1 MLFGQVLR
9 PLAIALS
16 CLTVMLATPG
26 NGPSAE
32 ALPDGRGVVEKI
44 NARDDGRY
52 VSRQLVMELI
62 DSGGSTRTRITRSF
76 RVYEGEDKKIAI
88 YFERPRNVRDT
99 AFLTFDYAASG
110 EEDDQWLYL
119 PALRKV
125 RRISGSDRG
134 DYFMG
139 TDFTYDDMKLDGK
152 IAVQEYDFNTI
163 GRDVADG
170 IPCLLLQ
177 STAKSEEIARELGYS
192 RTVSCVDE
200 EIWIARR
207 TDYWDTQGNHIKTL
221 HIREIAKVSG
231 IWTPQL
237 LVMENHKTGHKT
249 VFRISDVVYKE
260 QMERDVF
267 SKAAIRRG
275 L

>member
-1 MLFGQVLR
+1 M
-9 PLAIALS
+9 
-16 CLTVMLATPG
+16 
-26 NGPSAE
+26 
-32 ALPDGRGVVEKI
+32 
-44 NARDDGRY
+44 
-52 VSRQLVMELI
+52 
-62 DSGGSTRTRITRSF
+62 
-76 RVYEGEDKKIAI
+76 
-88 YFERPRNVRDT
+88 RDT

-139 TDFTYDDMKLDGK
+139 TDFTYNDMKLDGK
-152 IAVQEYDFNTI
+152 IAIEDYDFKAI
-163 GRDVADG
+163 GRDSVEG
-170 IPCLLLQ
+170 VPCLLLEAK
-177 STAKSEEIARELGYS
+177 AKSQDIAQELGYS
-192 RTVSCVDE
+192 RTVSCIDE

-207 TDYWDTQGNHIKTL
+207 TEYWDTQGNRLKTL
-221 HIREIAKVSG
+221 HVGDIAQISG

-249 VFRISDVVYKE
+249 VFRISDVVYKDE
-260 QMERDVF
+260 MERDVF
-267 SKAAIRRG
+267 SQAAIRRG

>member
-16 CLTVMLATPG
+16 CLTLALSTPG
-26 NGPSAE
+26 NGPRAE
-32 ALPDGRGVVEKI
+32 GLPDGRAVAENI

-62 DSGGSTRTRITRSF
+62 DSGGSTRKRITRSF

-110 EEDDQWLYL
+110 DTDDQWLYL

-152 IAVQEYDFNTI
+152 IALEEYDFQTI
-163 GRDVADG
+163 GRDTADG
-170 IPCLLLQ
+170 TACLLLQ
-177 STAKSEEIARELGYS
+177 STAKNEGIARELGYS

-207 TDYWDTQGNHIKTL
+207 TDYWDIQGNHIKTL
-221 HIREIAKVSG
+221 HIREIAKISG

>member
-1 MLFGQVLR
+1 MLYNQLIRTLPIVL
-9 PLAIALS
+9 PCLAIAL
-16 CLTVMLATPG
+16 LPPG
-26 NGPSAE
+26 TEPKADV
-32 ALPDGRGVVEKI
+32 LPDGRSVAENV

-62 DSGGSTRTRITRSF
+62 DSSGSTRKRTTRSF

-88 YFERPRNVRDT
+88 YFERPGNVRDT

-152 IAVQEYDFNTI
+152 LALQDYEFKTL
-163 GRDVADG
+163 GRDSADG
-170 IPCLLLQ
+170 TPCLLLEA
-177 STAKSEEIARELGYS
+177 TAKNTELAEELGYS

-207 TDYWDTQGNHIKTL
+207 TEYWDTQGNRLKTL
-221 HIREIAKVSG
+221 HVRDIAQISG

-237 LVMENHKTGHKT
+237 LAMENHKTGHKT
-249 VFRISDVVYKE
+249 VFRISDVVYKDK
-260 QMERDVF
+260 MPRDVF